1 MIILFPQVKEWNT
14 RSDCANEKAN
24 AENTPPTPSTLTH
37 STKPPPRTC
46 LPQTPALPESLPP
59 GEPSRPGRA
68 VPEGLNDMCGGGHW
82 PHRLCSPRGY
92 NPQPASLFLPQ
103 APSTLHILKYMINK
117 HLELNHIF
125 QLVKINFSYSPSVSS
140 LPSLPKDPDQ
150 NKRRRL
156 REGVSDTV
164 ICASEHG
171 IN

>member
-1 MIILFPQVKEWNT
+1 MKRQI
-14 RSDCANEKAN
+14 

-37 STKPPPRTC
+37 STEPPPRTR

-59 GEPSRPGRA
+59 REPSRPGRA
-68 VPEGLNDMCGGGHW
+68 VPEGLTDMHGGAHW
-82 PHRLCSPRGY
+82 PHHLCCSRGYSPR
-92 NPQPASLFLPQ
+92 PASLFLPQ
-103 APSTLHILKYMINK
+103 APAPLHIFKYMINK

-125 QLVKINFSYSPSVSS
+125 QLVKINFSYPPSVSS

-150 NKRRRL
+150 NRRRRL
-156 REGVSDTV
+156 RERVSDTV